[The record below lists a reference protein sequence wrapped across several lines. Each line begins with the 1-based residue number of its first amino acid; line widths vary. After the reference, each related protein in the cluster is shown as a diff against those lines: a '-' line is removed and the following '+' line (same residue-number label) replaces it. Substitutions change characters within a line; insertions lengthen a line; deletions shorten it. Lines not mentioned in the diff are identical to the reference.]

1 MDKRLIVRQRLG
13 CLYSKANE
21 SGKIV
26 SVLIN
31 FYICSK
37 FGDNYQL
44 FDQFNWLL
52 HNMCPVSRAIHI
64 KICLSAVYDI
74 YWKIHMVDLNQRF
87 FQAYIAHLVNHACL
101 LVFKQVWGF
110 WGFKSTMCIFQYI
123 SYTADK
129 QILMWIALDTGHILC
144 NNQLNW
150 SNSW

>member
-21 SGKIV
+21 SGKTV

-52 HNMCPVSRAIHI
+52 HNMCPVSRAIHL

-87 FQAYIAHLVNHACL
+87 LWACIAHLVNYACL
-101 LVFKQVWGF
+101 LVFKQVWDF
-110 WGFKSTMCIFQYI
+110 FYLIFI
-123 SYTADK
+123 VK
-129 QILMWIALDTGHILC
+129 QCQPTWILDPHKKLKWQSNDYLC
-144 NNQLNW
+144 TV
-150 SNSW
+150 